1 MDQASFERMAESF
14 SAFHREFAPFFGR
27 PEAMRRSEQYLRGLL
42 VQQTDRRN
50 AENVAEVVEGAS
62 PRALQRFLSN
72 SPWSSVRVLK
82 KLRDYVAQRLNDPEG
97 VFVVDETSFPKQGK
111 QSVGVARQYC
121 GALGKVANCQAAVF
135 LAYVSPRGHALVDG
149 ELFLPQQW
157 IADPARCRKAGVPE
171 GTGYQTMLE
180 LALAQLRRAQQEGRL
195 QGQWVTADEHYGEGQ
210 DFRDALDTEG
220 WLYVLEVQRTTKVF
234 AQPSRAEIPARRRHS
249 PGRHPTRPRLVEGE
263 PGPQTVEEIAASL
276 TATDWRVLTVAE
288 GAQGPRSYQFAARR
302 VWERRDEVPDRE
314 CWLVFRRNRDGSESK
329 YYLSN
334 APRETPLL
342 CLAQVGARRWPVESE
357 FQTAKGETGLDEYE
371 VRSWQGWH
379 HHMVLA
385 LLAGAFLLTL
395 QQEWGKKDA
404 PGDPASDCT
413 GAAGSTPSAGVEA
426 RPIARLARHDPATPG
441 TGQARSCQATPYRVC

>member
-1 MDQASFERMAESF
+1 MDQVSFERIAESF
-14 SAFHREFAPFFGR
+14 AAFHRQFAPFFGR

-50 AENVAEVVEGAS
+50 AENVAEAVEGAS
-62 PRALQRFLSN
+62 PRALQRFLTN
-72 SPWSSVRVLK
+72 SPWSSARVLK
-82 KLRDYVAQRLNDPEG
+82 KLRGYVAKRLNSPEG
-97 VFVVDETSFPKQGK
+97 VFVVDETGFPKQGK

-121 GALGKVANCQAAVF
+121 GPLGKVANCQVAVF

-157 IADPARCRKAGVPE
+157 IDDPARCRKAGVPE
-171 GTGYQTMLE
+171 ETAYQTALE
-180 LALAQLRRAQQEGRL
+180 LALAQLRRVRQEGQL
-195 QGQWVTADEHYGEGQ
+195 QGQWVTADVHYGEGQ
-210 DFRDALDTEG
+210 DFRDALNTEG

-234 AQPSRAEIPARRRHS
+234 AQQSRAEIPARRGH
-249 PGRHPTRPRLVEGE
+249 GRHPTRLRLVEGE

-276 TATDWRVLTVAE
+276 IASDWQVLTVAE
-288 GAQGPRSYQFAARR
+288 GSQGPRSYQFAARR
-302 VWERRDEVPDRE
+302 VWERREEVPDRE
-314 CWLVFRRNRDGSESK
+314 CWLVLRHNRDGSESK

-342 CLAQVGARRWPVESE
+342 CLAQVGARRWPVETE

-395 QQEWGKKDA
+395 QQEWGEKDA
-404 PGDPASDCT
+404 PRDPASDYA
-413 GAAGSTPSAGVEA
+413 GATGSTPSAGVET
-426 RPIARLARHDPATPG
+426 RSIARLACYYPG
-441 TGQARSCQATPYRVC
+441 TSSPGQACPRQATPYRVC

>member
-1 MDQASFERMAESF
+1 
-14 SAFHREFAPFFGR
+14 
-27 PEAMRRSEQYLRGLL
+27 L
-42 VQQTDRRN
+42 
-50 AENVAEVVEGAS
+50 
-62 PRALQRFLSN
+62 N
-72 SPWSSVRVLK
+72 S
-82 KLRDYVAQRLNDPEG
+82 PEG
-97 VFVVDETSFPKQGK
+97 VFVVDETGFPKQGK

-121 GALGKVANCQAAVF
+121 GPLGKVANCQVAAF

-157 IADPARCRKAGVPE
+157 IDDPARCRKAGVPE
-171 GTGYQTMLE
+171 KRAYQTVLQ
-180 LALAQLRRAQQEGRL
+180 LALAQLRRVQQEGQL

-234 AQPSRAEIPARRRHS
+234 AQASRAEIPARR
-249 PGRHPTRPRLVEGE
+249 GRGRRPTRLRLVEGE
-263 PGPQTVEEIAASL
+263 PGPQTVEEIAAAL
-276 TATDWRVLTVAE
+276 TASDWQVLTVAE
-288 GAQGPRSYQFAARR
+288 GSQGPRSYQFAARR

-314 CWLVFRRNRDGSESK
+314 CWLVLRRNRDGSESK

-342 CLAQVGARRWPVESE
+342 CLAQVGARRWPVETE

-395 QQEWGKKDA
+395 QQDWGEKDA
-404 PGDPASDCT
+404 PRDPASDYT
-413 GAAGSTPSAGVEA
+413 GATGSTPSAGVGA
-426 RPIARLARHDPATPG
+426 RSITRLACHYPATSG
-441 TGQARSCQATPYRVC
+441 SGQARPRQETPYRVC